1 MFRYYSFSNRAE
13 YLFYFLVMVPIFII
27 SIVVTIRLKLI
38 YKKFS
43 KISNKN
49 MVSGAVVARNILDG
63 YGLNHVEVVAISG
76 ELSDHYDPVDNVVR
90 LSYKNYEGTS
100 IAAIGVAAH
109 EVGHAVQHAQN
120 YVPVKIRSAVIPV
133 TKLGSMLYFP
143 VFFVGFILSSLKLI
157 YLGIILFSLVT
168 FFEFVTLPV
177 EFNASSRAIKIL
189 KSQKILDF
197 EELKGVKKVLWA
209 AAMTYVVSF
218 VASLAQ
224 LIRFILM
231 VRTGDDD

>member
-1 MFRYYSFSNRAE
+1 MFGYYSFLNRTDF
-13 YLFYFLVMVPIFII
+13 LFYFIVIVPIILI
-27 SIVVTIRLKLI
+27 SIVITIRLKLI

-63 YGLNHVEVVAISG
+63 YGLNYVEVVAISG
-76 ELSDHYDPVDNVVR
+76 ELTDHYDPVDNVVR

-109 EVGHAVQHAQN
+109 EVGHAVQHAKN

-133 TKLGSMLYFP
+133 TRFGSIFYLP
-143 VFFVGFILSSLKLI
+143 AIIAGFFLSSFKLV
-157 YLGIILFSLVT
+157 YLGIALFSLVT
-168 FFEFVTLPV
+168 FFEFITLPV
-177 EFNASSRAIKIL
+177 EFNASNRAIKIL
-189 KSQKILDF
+189 QSQKILNL
-197 EELKGVKKVLWA
+197 EEINGVKKVLWA

-218 VASLAQ
+218 VTSLAE

-231 VRTGDDD
+231 IRTGDDD